1 MANSRARKTSSRARK
16 TSSRSRKMGSRS
28 RKMRSRRARKM
39 GSRARKMM
47 GGNDDQEYAESLLAK
62 FQNQNRADGLGGPP
76 TSNNDK
82 NKTSPINGKEYK
94 PKEFRLEDV
103 MGFYWAPI
111 M

>member
-1 MANSRARKTSSRARK
+1 
-16 TSSRSRKMGSRS
+16 
-28 RKMRSRRARKM
+28 
-39 GSRARKMM
+39 MM
-47 GGNDDQEYAESLLAK
+47 GGNDDHEYAESLLAK